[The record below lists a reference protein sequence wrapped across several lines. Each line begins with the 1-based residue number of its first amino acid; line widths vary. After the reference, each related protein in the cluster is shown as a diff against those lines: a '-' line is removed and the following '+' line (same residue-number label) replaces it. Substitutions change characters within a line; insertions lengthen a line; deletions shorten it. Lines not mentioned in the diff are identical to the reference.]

1 VDPYLAVNVERACE
15 EWRSVLERL
24 EKERGMTLSTDLG
37 RDDHYL
43 VDLAS
48 ELEEDLRTIRLEQQ
62 SADLLRDTQ
71 EQMKAENHTED
82 QIRDATAKMQAK
94 ADELHDEVSAILKSP
109 ITVRQ
114 LERLLA
120 FIQASEDAQ

>member
-1 VDPYLAVNVERACE
+1 
-15 EWRSVLERL
+15 
-24 EKERGMTLSTDLG
+24 MTLSTDLG

>member
-1 VDPYLAVNVERACE
+1 
-15 EWRSVLERL
+15 
-24 EKERGMTLSTDLG
+24 
-37 RDDHYL
+37 
-43 VDLAS
+43 
-48 ELEEDLRTIRLEQQ
+48 
-62 SADLLRDTQ
+62 
-71 EQMKAENHTED
+71 MKAENHTED